1 MSFIKIFDKIN
12 ENYIFFLVIL
22 LFVLNSLK
30 LFYTLS
36 YHTVEKN
43 SLYFFWNV
51 SLRQRTRSDCI
62 ITVMLIRRAND
73 VFHLSM
79 VN

>member
-30 LFYTLS
+30 LFYTLKLS
-36 YHTVEKN
+36 YSGKEFTIL
-43 SLYFFWNV
+43 SLKCLLETAY
-51 SLRQRTRSDCI
+51 QI
-62 ITVMLIRRAND
+62 
-73 VFHLSM
+73 
-79 VN
+79 